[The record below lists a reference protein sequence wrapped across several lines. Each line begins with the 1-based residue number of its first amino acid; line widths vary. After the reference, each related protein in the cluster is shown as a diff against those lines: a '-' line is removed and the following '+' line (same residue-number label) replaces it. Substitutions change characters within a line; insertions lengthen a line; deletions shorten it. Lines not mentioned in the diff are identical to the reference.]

1 MNCDGDGV
9 PDSALRSCHNFIT
22 TARNKTGALLS
33 RLQPIRLRKR
43 EILLN
48 KVFLGPE
55 NVD

>member
-1 MNCDGDGV
+1 MVEENG
-9 PDSALRSCHNFIT
+9 N
-22 TARNKTGALLS
+22 
-33 RLQPIRLRKR
+33 QPIRLRKR